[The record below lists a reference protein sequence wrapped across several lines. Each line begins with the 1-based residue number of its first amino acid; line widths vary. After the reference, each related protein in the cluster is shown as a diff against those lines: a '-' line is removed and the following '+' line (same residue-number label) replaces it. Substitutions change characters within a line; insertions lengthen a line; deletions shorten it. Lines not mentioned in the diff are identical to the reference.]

1 MKTIY
6 LVLAIVGA
14 VLPYVLFVQYFASE
28 GVSVSRFVT
37 ALFAN
42 PAAGGFTTDLL
53 LSSLAFW
60 LFMLHQR
67 SREKGPSP
75 ILFIALNL
83 LIGLSCAFPA
93 YLYSR
98 ERRASEA

>member
-1 MKTIY
+1 
-6 LVLAIVGA
+6 VA
-14 VLPYVLFVQYFASE
+14 
-28 GVSVSRFVT
+28 

-53 LSSLAFW
+53 LTSLTFW
-60 LFMLHQR
+60 IFMVHQR
-67 SREKGPSP
+67 TREKGPSP
-75 ILFIALNL
+75 ILFIALSL

-98 ERRASEA
+98 ERKASAA